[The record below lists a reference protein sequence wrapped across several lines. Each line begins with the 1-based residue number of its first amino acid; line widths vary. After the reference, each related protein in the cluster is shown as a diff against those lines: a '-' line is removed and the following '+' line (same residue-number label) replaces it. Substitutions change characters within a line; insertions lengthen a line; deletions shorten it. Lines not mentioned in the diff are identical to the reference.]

1 MQVNMI
7 KGFSVVTLFFVSLA
21 SVEVNTVAW
30 YERIS
35 TDVMSKS
42 DTLERPARFGFGRV
56 ATDHEIAA
64 IDIDIRPDGKGLPE
78 GEGNPTIGREIYIAK
93 CSACHGATGIEGPN
107 DRLVTGVDTSS
118 AQRRRVKAIGNYWPY
133 ATTVFDYV
141 RRAMPF
147 NAPGS
152 LTDEEVYSLTA
163 YLLHAN
169 GLIDSKKVLNA
180 KTLPEVFMPAKKYF
194 VPDDRED
201 GAVIR

>member
-7 KGFSVVTLFFVSLA
+7 KKLSVITVLLVSLA
-21 SVEVNTVAW
+21 S
-30 YERIS
+30 YRS
-35 TDVMSKS
+35 YTDGWQQRVSAGSVTKP
-42 DTLERPARFGFGRV
+42 DTLEWPKSFGFGRT
-56 ATDHEIAA
+56 ATEKEIAA
-64 IDIDIRPDGKGLPE
+64 IDIDIRPDGKGLPA
-78 GEGNPTIGREIYIAK
+78 GQGNAVTGKAIYAAK

-107 DRLVTGVDTSS
+107 DRLVVGDTLSVKN
-118 AQRRRVKAIGNYWPY
+118 RRVKAIGNYWPY

-147 NAPGS
+147 NEPGS

-180 KTLPEVFMPAKKYF
+180 KTLPQVNMPAKKYY

-201 GAVIR
+201 GPVIR

>member
-7 KGFSVVTLFFVSLA
+7 KKLSVITVLFVSLA
-21 SVEVNTVAW
+21 SYRSYTDGW
-30 YERIS
+30 QERVS
-35 TDVMSKS
+35 GGLVTMP
-42 DTLERPARFGFGRV
+42 DTLEWPKSFGFGRP
-56 ATDHEIAA
+56 ATEKEIAA
-64 IDIDIRPDGKGLPE
+64 IDIDIRPDGKGLPA
-78 GEGNPTIGREIYIAK
+78 GQGNAVTGREIYAAK

-107 DRLVTGVDTSS
+107 DRLVVGDTSS
-118 AQRRRVKAIGNYWPY
+118 VKNRRVKAIGNYWPY

-147 NAPGS
+147 NEPGS
-152 LTDEEVYSLTA
+152 LTNEEVYSLTA

-180 KTLPEVFMPAKKYF
+180 KTLPQVNMPAKKYY

-201 GAVIR
+201 GPVIR

>member
-1 MQVNMI
+1 MI
-7 KGFSVVTLFFVSLA
+7 KKLSVITVLFVSLA
-21 SVEVNTVAW
+21 SYRSYTDGWQERVSEGLVA
-30 YERIS
+30 
-35 TDVMSKS
+35 KP
-42 DTLERPARFGFGRV
+42 DTLEWPKSFGFGRP
-56 ATDHEIAA
+56 ATEKEIAA
-64 IDIDIRPDGKGLPE
+64 IDIDIRPDGKGLPA
-78 GEGNPTIGREIYIAK
+78 GQGNAVTGKAIYAAK

-107 DRLVTGVDTSS
+107 DRLVVGDTSS
-118 AQRRRVKAIGNYWPY
+118 VKSRRVKAIGNYWPY

-147 NAPGS
+147 NEPGS

-180 KTLPEVFMPAKKYF
+180 KTLPQVDMPAKKYY

-201 GAVIR
+201 GPVIR